1 MSIKQ
6 WEKWAP
12 GAHIFLEVYKSF
24 FKLVQ
29 AIAEDAMEDMRFLL
43 GLNTVLRIFCQFLL
57 LFFPIFI
64 LNQMSKCA
72 FAVFLCIPF

>member
-29 AIAEDAMEDMRFLL
+29 AIAEDAMEDMRFLSAW
-43 GLNTVLRIFCQFLL
+43 TP
-57 LFFPIFI
+57 FFASFVSFFYSFFHFYFKS
-64 LNQMSKCA
+64 N
-72 FAVFLCIPF
+72 V